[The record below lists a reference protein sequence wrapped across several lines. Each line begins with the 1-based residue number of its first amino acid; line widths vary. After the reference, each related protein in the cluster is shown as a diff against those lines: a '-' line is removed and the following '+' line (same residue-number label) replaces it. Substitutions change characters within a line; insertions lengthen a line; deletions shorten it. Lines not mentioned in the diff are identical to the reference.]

1 MRAESRERPV
11 PAVVTA
17 AIRAFR
23 QSAIP
28 PRQSGTLNWARVHAS
43 ASALADLG
51 HAYLRPAD
59 SCIVERLLR
68 SGRHAKATQ
77 HFCDRFSA
85 RYFPLEYIWSGR
97 RDDQLLLEVTA
108 GIQQE
113 CYGEN
118 WEELGDLW
126 SLKTVFLLSWALL
139 EDPYGELRDEFMQ
152 DEAGAEGQRDNYRLC
167 DEARDAIAQFAQL
180 DVNELF
186 AEVPVDGF
194 DADYLRPRF
203 NGTVWEPLL
212 WAAPW
217 LWRLTGN
224 RFLDRAD
231 EDYGETEPWSHG
243 TVLALSAEYRE
254 AVRIMRAIHGFDEW
268 LSEAPAEH
276 ARGAVAAAVGAPCD
290 RISTLVDLPI
300 VCQPSVT
307 SRQRSA
313 EEGLHE

>member
-1 MRAESRERPV
+1 MRAEFRERPV

-28 PRQSGTLNWARVHAS
+28 ARQSGTLSWARVHAS

-51 HAYLRPAD
+51 GAYLRPPD
-59 SCIVERLLR
+59 SSIVERLLR

-77 HFCDRFSA
+77 HFCDRFSV
-85 RYFPLEYIWSGR
+85 RHFPLEYIWSGR

-108 GIQQE
+108 GIQHE

-152 DEAGAEGQRDNYRLC
+152 DEHGAGDQRDNYRLC

-186 AEVPVDGF
+186 AGVPVDGF

-203 NGTVWEPLL
+203 NGTVWQPLL

-217 LWRLTGN
+217 LWRITGN
-224 RFLDRAD
+224 RFMDRTG
-231 EDYGETEPWSHG
+231 EDYGETEPWSQG
-243 TVLALSAEYRE
+243 AVLELSAEYRE
-254 AVRIMRAIHGFDEW
+254 AVRTMRAIHGFDDW
-268 LSEAPAEH
+268 LAEAPAER
-276 ARGAVAAAVGAPCD
+276 ARGAVEAALAAPSD
-290 RISTLVDLPI
+290 RISSVIDLPVVLPTQGHTLPEI
-300 VCQPSVT
+300 TGGRVP
-307 SRQRSA
+307 
-313 EEGLHE
+313 